1 MAELPEQ
8 SENETLSKNLTAY
21 TLRGEVEKV
30 LYEREDGSYSV
41 IVIKDAASERHTVV
55 GTMPGIAVG
64 QGIKA
69 EGKWE
74 QHKEFGKQF
83 RVQNYEYTLPVTN
96 EGIIRYLS
104 SGIIKGLGKKNA
116 EAIVDHFGAEALEV
130 ISNAPNRL
138 SEIKGFGKKRITA
151 IKAIWKEDA
160 ARRELQMHLQ
170 SYGISSAYFSRIY
183 SVYGANAAEKIKQN
197 PYQLAS
203 DIKGIGFLMA
213 DAIAAKM
220 GIQKD
225 DPKRMLAGITYTFTQ
240 VRSNGHVCMPKPEF
254 LRYAAELL
262 DVEETKAEEA
272 LSSAEERFKAT
283 VRKSADGTD
292 MVYEPG
298 LLRCEVE
305 LSQLIA
311 ALSTVSHHKGERM
324 LSYEP
329 LPGTLF
335 SDEQLAAVKMAG
347 FAPLSIITGG
357 PGVGKTTVVSEI
369 VRRAKLAGL
378 KTLMAAPTGR
388 AAKRMTETTGTTA
401 QTIHRLLRWDPEEKK
416 FIHGVDCPLNCG
428 LLIIDESSM
437 LDIMIAT
444 ALFRAIRPGTT
455 VVIVGDA
462 DQLPSVG
469 PGNVLN
475 DLIGSRVIPV
485 SRLTRIFRQGSGSG
499 IIRAAYSVNTGIMPE
514 LKPVPGGPED
524 FFWIEKEDPEE
535 AADVIRRLVCERI
548 PKKFHFSPITDI
560 QVLSPMNNGTCGTAE
575 LNRRLQELLNGE
587 AKMRFKNGEKFYC
600 LGDKVMQTS
609 NNYDKGVFNGDSGL
623 IKRIDHAKKMFYV
636 EFDSQTVEYEFHEAD
651 QLTLAYAVT
660 IHKSQ
665 GSEFPAVIIPL
676 LNQHFIMLRR
686 NLLYTGITRAKK
698 LMVLVGSRKAISM
711 AVRNTA
717 AEPRFSLL
725 KERLLQAFAAKGVTP

>member
-8 SENETLSKNLTAY
+8 SGNESLANNLTAY
-21 TLRGEVEKV
+21 TIRGEVEKV

-41 IVIKDAASERHTVV
+41 IVVKDAASERHTVV

-83 RVQNYEYTLPVTN
+83 RVLSYEYTLPVTN
-96 EGIIRYLS
+96 EGIIRYLA
-104 SGIIKGLGKKNA
+104 SGVVKGLGKKNA
-116 EAIVDHFGAEALEV
+116 EAIVEHFGADALEV
-130 ISNAPNRL
+130 IANAPNRL
-138 SEIKGFGKKRITA
+138 MEIKGFGRKRVNA
-151 IKAIWKEDA
+151 IRTIWKEDS

-183 SVYGANAAEKIKQN
+183 SVYGANAAEKIKTN
-197 PYQLAS
+197 PYQLAA

-240 VRSNGHVCMPKPEF
+240 IRSNGHVCMPKPDF
-254 LRYAAELL
+254 VRFAAELL
-262 DVEETKAEEA
+262 DVDEPKAEEA
-272 LSSAEERFKAT
+272 LQDAEERFKAT
-283 VRKSADGTD
+283 VRKSADGTE

-305 LSQLIA
+305 LPQLIA
-311 ALSTVSHHKGERM
+311 GLASISRHKGERM

-347 FAPLSIITGG
+347 YSPVSIITGG

-369 VRRAKLAGL
+369 VRRAKLAGI
-378 KTLMAAPTGR
+378 KTFMAAPTGR
-388 AAKRMTETTGTTA
+388 AAKRMTETTGASA
-401 QTIHRLLRWDPEEKK
+401 QTIHRMLKWDPEEKK
-416 FIHGVDCPLNCG
+416 FIHGVDTPLNCG

-475 DLIGSRVIPV
+475 DLIDSGIIPV
-485 SRLTRIFRQGSGSG
+485 SRLTRIFRQGNGSG
-499 IIRAAYSVNTGIMPE
+499 IIRAAYAVNSGIMPE
-514 LKPVPGGPED
+514 LNLQPNGPED
-524 FFWIEKEDPEE
+524 FFWIEKEDPED

-548 PKKFHFSPITDI
+548 PKKFKFSPVTDI

-575 LNRRLQELLNGE
+575 LNRRLQEVLNGE
-587 AKMRFKNGEKFYC
+587 AKIRFKNGEKFYC
-600 LGDKVMQTS
+600 LGDKVMQTT

-623 IKRIDHAKKMFYV
+623 IKRIDHANKRFFV
-636 EFDSQTVEYEFHEAD
+636 EFDSQTIEYEFHEAD

-665 GSEFPAVIIPL
+665 GSEFPAVVIPL

-725 KERLLQAFAAKGVTP
+725 KERLLQAFAAKGIKP